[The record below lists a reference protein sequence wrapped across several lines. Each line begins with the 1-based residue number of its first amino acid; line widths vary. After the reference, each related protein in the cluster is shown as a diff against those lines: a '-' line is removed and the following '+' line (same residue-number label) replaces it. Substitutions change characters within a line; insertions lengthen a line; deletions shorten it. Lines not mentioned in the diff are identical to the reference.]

1 MILIAG
7 PCVIESREL
16 IMKVAESLRKFN
28 EMSGVEFYFKSSF
41 DKANRTSI
49 SSFRGP
55 GLERGCEILA
65 EVKEKFGY
73 KILTDIHESYQAEP
87 VARVADVLQIP
98 AFLCRQT
105 DLLVAAASTQAVVN
119 IKKGQFLSPQAMKH
133 SVEKV
138 LQTRG
143 ARAYTPQSG
152 AASSD
157 TKAAQNSACSS
168 DTEIYSAQSGVRGG
182 ANDGSSALGT
192 QNSCST
198 AQDAQNFIHTC
209 GAKSGAERESATQ
222 STATPCA
229 AQSDNKSEAQSA
241 SQRNFSHT
249 CNAQDGSISAA
260 QNAAQPSG
268 EGMHDLARRRGVW
281 LTERGSTFGYGN
293 LIVDMRSLP
302 IMREFAPVIFDAT
315 HSVQMPSIGAT
326 SGGDSRFVPYL
337 ARAAAAVGVDGF
349 FYETHPDPAHA
360 LSDGPNMLNLQQL
373 ERVVAQTLAI
383 QKALGF

>member
-16 IMKVAESLRKFN
+16 IMQVAESLRNFN

-55 GLERGCEILA
+55 GLRGGCEILA

-138 LQTRG
+138 LQTRS
-143 ARAYTPQSG
+143 ARAYTPQSD
-152 AASSD
+152 AVSSD
-157 TKAAQNSACSS
+157 TNAAQNSACS
-168 DTEIYSAQSGVRGG
+168 DDAEICGAQNSARDG
-182 ANDGSSALGT
+182 ANDGSSALGV
-192 QNSCST
+192 QNSCG
-198 AQDAQNFIHTC
+198 AQSGTQNFIHTC
-209 GAKSGAERESATQ
+209 GAGSGAE
-222 STATPCA
+222 STAKGTAMPCA

-241 SQRNFSHT
+241 LQPNFSHT
-249 CNAQDGSISAA
+249 NAQDGSISAA
-260 QNAAQPSG
+260 QNAPQPSG
-268 EGMHDLARRRGVW
+268 EGMHDLARRYGVW

-383 QKALGF
+383 QKSLGF

>member
-16 IMKVAESLRKFN
+16 IIQVAESLRKFN
-28 EMSGVEFYFKSSF
+28 EMDGVEFYFKSSF

-55 GLERGCEILA
+55 GLQRGCEILA

-87 VARVADVLQIP
+87 AARVADVLQIP

-138 LQTRG
+138 LQTRS

-152 AASSD
+152 ATSSG
-157 TKAAQNSACSS
+157 TNAAQNGACSG
-168 DTEIYSAQSGVRGG
+168 DTEICGAQSGARSS
-182 ANDGSSALGT
+182 ANDGSSALGA
-192 QNSCST
+192 QNSCS
-198 AQDAQNFIHTC
+198 AQPNAQN
-209 GAKSGAERESATQ
+209 SAHACDAS
-222 STATPCA
+222 STA
-229 AQSDNKSEAQSA
+229 
-241 SQRNFSHT
+241 
-249 CNAQDGSISAA
+249 
-260 QNAAQPSG
+260 NAAPNAPQPSS
-268 EGMHDLARRRGVW
+268 EGMHDLARRYGVW

-383 QKALGF
+383 QKALGFG